1 MKTRYSILIL
11 MFLFVITASYSQ
23 ESGKKSKEERKLE
36 LQKQTEDLMNSKIF
50 LFVGNTAYSEGGKS
64 VAISSG
70 PNTVS
75 FSPDLIKS
83 NLPFFGTAKT
93 ASAGYGGQ
101 SGYTF
106 EGKPDEYTVD
116 STKKG
121 YTVKAVVKSGNDNFT
136 MNLTISPEGGANLSV
151 YSINR
156 SSMRYNG
163 EIRKED

>member
-1 MKTRYSILIL
+1 MLVL
-11 MFLFVITASYSQ
+11 LLFISAAYAQ
-23 ESGKKSKEERKLE
+23 EAGKKSKEERKLE
-36 LQKQTEDLMNSKIF
+36 MQKHTEDLMNSKSF

-64 VAISSG
+64 VTITSG

-75 FSPDLIKS
+75 FSPDLVKS

-121 YTVKAVVKSGNDNFT
+121 YKVKAVVKSGNDNFT
-136 MNLTISPEGGANLSV
+136 MNLTVSPEGGANLSV
-151 YSINR
+151 YSISR

-163 EIRKED
+163 EILKPEEVK